1 MAHELFK
8 DHFLNGNF
16 VKIHIN
22 GHVIEVDKNLVD
34 SNGKGGILDLLFRQN
49 ATKISKDLPIIL
61 HGNDE
66 RESQLRTYINYLQ
79 PTPFF
84 YEQLSLEETT
94 TKVMELMICGVD
106 LVDALDHFGAKEK
119 CGDVVGEMLC
129 IMGEEFVSVITDG
142 DERETWKEYIWSGL
156 EWAFINRGEK
166 LLSNSDLL
174 TFIYQ
179 KYDNFDGK

>member
-66 RESQLRTYINYLQ
+66 RESQLQ
-79 PTPFF
+79 
-84 YEQLSLEETT
+84 TT